1 MRAEKNICAIDSD
14 FYILTYEKEVVYLLG
29 YIVIFVGAIWDDFFN
44 VLISLIVECYEK
56 NIH

>member
-1 MRAEKNICAIDSD
+1 MRAEKIIFAIDSD
-14 FYILTYEKEVVYLLG
+14 FYILTYEKDVVYLPG

-56 NIH
+56 IIH